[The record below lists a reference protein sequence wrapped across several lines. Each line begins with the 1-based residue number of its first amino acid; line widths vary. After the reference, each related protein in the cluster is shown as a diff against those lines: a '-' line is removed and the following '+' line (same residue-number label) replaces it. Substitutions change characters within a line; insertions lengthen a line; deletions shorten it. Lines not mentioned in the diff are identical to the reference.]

1 VPPDG
6 DDRGASLIG
15 GVAMLGLTIR
25 PPLLVAGILIVIVG
39 GSSGLV
45 TPIVSA
51 SLQEMTPKE
60 LMARVF
66 GVFNTGTMVSAM
78 IGMTLFGWAAD
89 RFNPAASVL
98 AIGGIILG
106 TAAITVLMIP
116 AYLRLTKMTAVAT

>member
-1 VPPDG
+1 
-6 DDRGASLIG
+6 
-15 GVAMLGLTIR
+15 
-25 PPLLVAGILIVIVG
+25 VG